1 MNLKLIRIA
10 FRIFKM
16 IKFTITIHAG
26 GILKKA
32 LHVGVEPFI
41 IYFCKTFVKSFK
53 IQLEFLL

>member
-26 GILKKA
+26 GLGY
-32 LHVGVEPFI
+32 HGW
-41 IYFCKTFVKSFK
+41 TW
-53 IQLEFLL
+53 

>member
-32 LHVGVEPFI
+32 LRFGVELF
-41 IYFCKTFVKSFK
+41 YNFFCKDFVKFY
-53 IQLEFLL
+53 ILLVVFM

>member
-26 GILKKA
+26 GILKRT
-32 LHVGVEPFI
+32 LHLGVE
-41 IYFCKTFVKSFK
+41 SFS
-53 IQLEFLL
+53 FLKLYRS

>member
-26 GILKKA
+26 GIKKVRA
-32 LHVGVEPFI
+32 IEF
-41 IYFCKTFVKSFK
+41 KTSKK
-53 IQLEFLL
+53 QLCLLI